1 MGVTRRLLEISDRK
15 YKEALVENKGGK
27 AFLSG
32 AIEGFMD
39 AAIVMYVPI
48 CAAVWISEIK
58 NAKKKKWNFKR
69 SSSKKS

>member
-1 MGVTRRLLEISDRK
+1 MGVTRRLVEISDRK

-27 AFLSG
+27 AVLSG

-48 CAAVWISEIK
+48 CAAVWIAGIK
-58 NAKKKKWNFKR
+58 SAKKKK
-69 SSSKKS
+69 

>member
-58 NAKKKKWNFKR
+58 NAKKKK
-69 SSSKKS
+69 

>member
-15 YKEALVENKGGK
+15 YKEALVEHKGSK

-48 CAAVWISEIK
+48 CAVVWIVNIK
-58 NAKKKKWNFKR
+58 NAKKKK
-69 SSSKKS
+69 